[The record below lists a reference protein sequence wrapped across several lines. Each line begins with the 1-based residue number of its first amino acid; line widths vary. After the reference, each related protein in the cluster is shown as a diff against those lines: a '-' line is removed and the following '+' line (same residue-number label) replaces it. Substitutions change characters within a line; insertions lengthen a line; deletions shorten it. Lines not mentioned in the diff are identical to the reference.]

1 MKCLLPVEL
10 DHIQTIQGTPDLS
23 FAVAKYKDI
32 YWNLFQHTS
41 PPPLARGVI
50 HAQEFVNIQ
59 EYNIFNFSTISARL
73 PSGTKFRSVWGG
85 ES

>member
-1 MKCLLPVEL
+1 MYLKCLLPVEL

-41 PPPLARGVI
+41 PPPYTHR
-50 HAQEFVNIQ
+50 NS
-59 EYNIFNFSTISARL
+59 STYRSITFLTFQQFRL
-73 PSGTKFRSVWGG
+73 DYPLVPNSVVCGG
-85 ES
+85 GSLST